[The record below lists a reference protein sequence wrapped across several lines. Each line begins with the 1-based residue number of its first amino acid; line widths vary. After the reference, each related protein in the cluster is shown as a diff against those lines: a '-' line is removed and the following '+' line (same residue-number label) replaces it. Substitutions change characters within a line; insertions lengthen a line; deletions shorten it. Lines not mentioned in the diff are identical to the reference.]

1 MAELV
6 GTLTLA
12 TDLGLGQP
20 MEHCLR
26 STLLALRLGER
37 AKIDQDDRAMT
48 YYVGLL
54 AWVCC
59 HADAYEQRTW
69 FGDDIALRADS
80 YDVDMVG
87 LPMLAFM
94 LRHVGAGSSV
104 AQRART
110 LGSFLTGGMKTAEGF
125 DMTHCTLASSLSRQL
140 GLSESVGNA
149 LLQVFERWDGKG
161 APNGLSGEQL
171 VLPVRLVHIAEITEV
186 HHRIGGVPAAIEV
199 ARKRSGTQFDPS
211 LAGLFCETAE
221 ELLAE
226 LDRASSWEV
235 VIEAEPELGRRL
247 DEAELDAALE
257 AMADFTDLKSPF
269 TAGHSRGVADL
280 ATEAGRRL
288 GIGGQEV
295 NLLRRAALL
304 HDLGRLGISNTVW
317 DKPGPLSDPEVE
329 RVRLHPY
336 LTERMLSLSPA
347 LAPLG
352 TLAAQHHERLDGS
365 GYPQGLTGD
374 ALTPASRIL
383 AAADVYHAMT
393 EPRPHRPAHSA
404 ERAAEELRAEA
415 RSGRL
420 DGDAVNGVLGAAGHR
435 VGRRPERPGGLTPRE
450 VEVLVLLARG
460 RSNKEI
466 AAELFVTPKTVS
478 NHVEH
483 IYTKIGVSSR
493 AAATLFATQH
503 GLLGGH
509 AATG

>member
-1 MAELV
+1 LAELV

-37 AKIDQDDRAMT
+37 AEIDQDERAMT

-59 HADAYEQRTW
+59 HADAHEQTTW

-94 LRHVGAGSSV
+94 LRHVGAGSSA

-110 LGSFLTGGMKTAEGF
+110 LGSFLTGGIKTAEGF

-149 LLQVFERWDGKG
+149 VLQVFERWDGKG
-161 APNGLSGEQL
+161 APNGLRGEEL
-171 VLPVRLVHIAEITEV
+171 VLPVRLVHIAEIAEV

-211 LAGLFCETAE
+211 LADLFCETAA

-280 ATEAGRRL
+280 AAEAGTRL
-288 GIGGQEV
+288 GIGDQEV
-295 NLLRRAALL
+295 NLLRRAGLL

-317 DKPGPLSDPEVE
+317 DKPGPLSDPELE

-352 TLAAQHHERLDGS
+352 AVAAQHHERLDGS

-393 EPRPHRPAHSA
+393 EPRPHRPARSA
-404 ERAAEELRAEA
+404 EQAADELRAEA
-415 RSGRL
+415 RLGRL

-483 IYTKIGVSSR
+483 IYTKIDVSSR

-503 GLLGGH
+503 GLLGGY
-509 AATG
+509 AAIG